1 MRGRAQGV
9 IAAPAQAQQGKSGR
23 EDGGSEKAG
32 RAHDCSQCTQ
42 SPVAPAAVAF
52 WIMSWI
58 GWALLSAVFAAATA
72 LLAKVGVAHVDS
84 NLATALRTSV
94 VVVFAWGIAL
104 ALGKHG
110 EIRSLDRRTM
120 LFLTLSGLAT
130 GLSWLCYFRALQLGP
145 ASRVAPLDKLSVPLV
160 MIFAWLLLGER
171 LNAAALV
178 GGALITAGAVVMVLS

>member
-1 MRGRAQGV
+1 MV
-9 IAAPAQAQQGKSGR
+9 P
-23 EDGGSEKAG
+23 
-32 RAHDCSQCTQ
+32 
-42 SPVAPAAVAF
+42 
-52 WIMSWI
+52 MSWI

-84 NLATALRTSV
+84 NLAMALRTTV
-94 VVVFAWGIAL
+94 VLVFAWGIAI

-110 EIRSLDRRTM
+110 EIRELDRRTL

-160 MIFAWLLLGER
+160 MVLAWLLLGEKMTAPV
-171 LNAAALV
+171 LA
-178 GGALITAGAVVMVLS
+178 GGLLITAGAIVMVLG